1 MREALAISAT
11 TLEPDHLEVGQQ
23 RVKLGRALVRLKRWK
38 EAEAELSIGR
48 AIIAK
53 RSAPTS
59 PWLVTADG
67 DLLLVYEALG
77 RVDEARKLRVAVG
90 GVDKP

>member
-1 MREALAISAT
+1 M
-11 TLEPDHLEVGQQ
+11 
-23 RVKLGRALVRLKRWK
+23 RLKRWK

-59 PWLVTADG
+59 PWLKTADE

-77 RVDEARKLRVAVG
+77 RVDEARKLRIAVAEM
-90 GVDKP
+90 DKP